1 MKGIALRCPVKTDIA
16 GLLALALVI
25 WLANGVLGQSGS
37 GQRLSPE
44 GLLKA
49 LEEIRFDLK
58 HVYRVRDLGV
68 RRDAITLN
76 FDRGRIIFLEPV
88 NGVVTGLLFWG
99 QGTLVATP
107 PHKIEKQ
114 QLNLFA
120 GSPTLSERFGEAFLR
135 FSDETHAELI
145 AQISASPEEEPIDET
160 AGLTQ
165 FQQLLR
171 REVLSNYRVL
181 ADLLDG
187 RKMPMFS
194 GKVAGGRLGVIDLA
208 YDQRKIEDVHIGQ
221 FLTEHERTTYNSWF
235 SYSSRSK
242 EEEIARGR
250 MVWKLIDV
258 RRYRIDTEID
268 RNDRL
273 SGTTEAEFVCEQDNE
288 WMLTFDLSRFLKVS
302 KVEDELGTSLRFFQ
316 NNEMTKDDEIARLGH
331 DVVIVMLPEPMQRG
345 RAKTL
350 KFTYSGEVISRVG
363 TGMFYVGS
371 RGSWYPNLGTSDRA
385 RYSVSF
391 KHPKPLTIV
400 ATGNLVRSWE
410 EADRRCSLWTTEEE
424 VPVAGF
430 NYGDY
435 NRTAATGS
443 SVQVE
448 VYANKG
454 IDNVYQEV
462 ISRMEYVRAMQRQQ
476 AMNPRNRRIPSP
488 AGDPFPVM
496 PNFLD
501 FDTTRFAKEI
511 SAQVVGTV
519 AFFEDYLGKYPYR
532 KLAVSQIPGRFS
544 QGWPS
549 LLYASSLSF
558 LSPSQRSRL
567 GLEGDREAFY
577 LECLHAHEIAHQ
589 WWGNQLGWKSYH
601 DLWMFEGFSTYLGY
615 LSLHAKYPE
624 GRQFAD
630 LLRFGREK
638 LLDENSDGQTLESA
652 GPICLGG
659 RLASSKFPTG
669 YSTLVYEKG
678 AWVLHMLRY
687 LFSDP
692 VSGSDDR
699 FKILLRDFVSSYA
712 GGLVETADFQ
722 KIVNKHMPRE
732 LDLEGNRKLDWFFD
746 QWVYETGIPTYRL
759 DSSFATTKSGG
770 VVLKGRIKQDN
781 VSEYFM
787 MPVEV
792 FGHFGPN
799 RVVRIGRVVAAG
811 KETDFR
817 LNLKTRPQKVTLDE
831 NRQIL
836 CHNETL

>member
-1 MKGIALRCPVKTDIA
+1 MRCFPPKTCIAR
-16 GLLALALVI
+16 LLGLALVVC
-25 WLANGVLGQSGS
+25 LAGGARGQGGSEPALGS
-37 GQRLSPE
+37 E

-58 HVYRVRDLGV
+58 HVYRVRDLSV
-68 RRDAITLN
+68 RRDAITIN
-76 FDRGRIIFLEPV
+76 FDRGRIVFLEPV

-99 QGTLVATP
+99 QGTLVAVP
-107 PHKIEKQ
+107 SRKIEKQ
-114 QLNLFA
+114 QLNLFTS
-120 GSPTLSERFGEAFLR
+120 SPTLSERFGEAFLR
-135 FSDETHAELI
+135 FTDETHAELI
-145 AQISASPEEEPIDET
+145 AQLSASPEEEPIDET
-160 AGLTQ
+160 AELTH

-171 REVLSNYRVL
+171 REVLTNYRVL

-208 YDQRKIEDVHIGQ
+208 YDQRKTEDVHVGQ
-221 FLTEHERTTYNSWF
+221 FRTERERAVYNSWF
-235 SYSSRSK
+235 SYSSSSK
-242 EEEIARGR
+242 EDEIARGTLT
-250 MVWKLIDV
+250 WKLVDV
-258 RRYRIDTEID
+258 RHYRIDTEIE

-273 SGTTEAEFVCEQDNE
+273 FGTTEVEFVCEQSDE
-288 WMLTFDLSRFLKVS
+288 WMLTFDLSRFLKVA
-302 KVEDELGTSLRFFQ
+302 KVEDDLGRSLRFFQ
-316 NNEMTKDDEIARLGH
+316 NSEMTKDDEISRLGH
-331 DVVIVMLPEPMQRG
+331 DVVIVMMPEAMRRG
-345 RAKTL
+345 EAKTL
-350 KFTYSGEVISRVG
+350 KFTYTGDVISRVG
-363 TGMFYVGS
+363 SGVFYVGS
-371 RGSWYPNLGTSDRA
+371 RGSWYPNLGTTDRA
-385 RYSVSF
+385 RYTLRF
-391 KHPKPLTIV
+391 KHPKPFTIV
-400 ATGNLVRSWE
+400 ATGDLVKSWE
-410 EADRRCSLWTTEEE
+410 EGDRRCSLWSVEGE

-435 NRTAATGS
+435 NRTLAPAG

-448 VYANKG
+448 VYANRG
-454 IDNVYQEV
+454 IENVYQEV
-462 ISRMEYVRAMQRQQ
+462 IARMEYVRSMQRQQ
-476 AMNPRNRRIPSP
+476 ALNPRNRRTP
-488 AGDPFPVM
+488 APAADLFPVL

-511 SAQVVGTV
+511 SAQVVSTL

-638 LLDENSDGQTLESA
+638 LLDKNSDGQTLESA
-652 GPICLGG
+652 GPIWLGG
-659 RLASSKFPTG
+659 RLSSTKHPSG
-669 YSTLVYEKG
+669 YGTLVYEKG

-692 VSGSDDR
+692 VSGSDER
-699 FKILLRDFVSSYA
+699 FKTLLRDFVASYA
-712 GGLVETADFQ
+712 GGLVETSDFQ
-722 KIVNKHMPRE
+722 KVVNKHMSRD
-732 LDLEGNRKLDWFFD
+732 LDLEDNRKLDWFFD

-759 DSSFATTKSGG
+759 DSSLTTTKSGG
-770 VVLKGRIKQDN
+770 VLLKGKIKQDN

-799 RVVRIGRVVAAG
+799 KVVRIGRVVAAG

-817 LNLKTRPQKVTLDE
+817 LSLKTKPQKITLDE
-831 NRQIL
+831 NHQIL
-836 CHNETL
+836 CINETL